1 MATAPDVIDFLVA
14 RRPNKFRKRFDQIG
28 TVNNCRRRYPEGAN
42 AAANPKSVIEQSAKA
57 PATGNRFEK
66 SRK

>member
-1 MATAPDVIDFLVA
+1 
-14 RRPNKFRKRFDQIG
+14 
-28 TVNNCRRRYPEGAN
+28 VNNCRRRYPEGAN